1 MGFGGRYR
9 EPECSDWVRVL
20 EDQPPYIRMLRSND
34 IPRSPVVAEM
44 AEKSE
49 EQLHLGRAEKIILEL
64 DSGE

>member
-1 MGFGGRYR
+1 MGVGGRYR

>member
-9 EPECSDWVRVL
+9 EPECPDWVRVL

-64 DSGE
+64 GSGE